1 MWWIVHD
8 GLKEEDGTAQWI
20 EEFEKK
26 TDIKLK
32 LDRVANNEYDQLLD
46 LAFASGE
53 IPDVF
58 DLSMDNLALYAG
70 QNAIADLTDLVEN
83 SDFYSLVDPSVWDS
97 IRVNGKI
104 YGIPKEVQS
113 PNRWIYQAIKV

>member
-83 SDFYSLVDPSVWDS
+83 SDFYSLVDPF
-97 IRVNGKI
+97 GL
-104 YGIPKEVQS
+104 G
-113 PNRWIYQAIKV
+113 

>member
-1 MWWIVHD
+1 M
-8 GLKEEDGTAQWI
+8 
-20 EEFEKK
+20 
-26 TDIKLK
+26 
-32 LDRVANNEYDQLLD
+32 LD

-83 SDFYSLVDPSVWDS
+83 SDFYSLVDPSVL
-97 IRVNGKI
+97 G
-104 YGIPKEVQS
+104 
-113 PNRWIYQAIKV
+113 